1 MMQDL
6 VKDILSKCE
15 DAAKAMV
22 LKEEKAFVS
31 DTTEFLNQ
39 TKDDLQKWATQFEQ
53 GEIDA
58 DDLEWLLDMKKD
70 IAEMQAL
77 KRKGIAKIR
86 LEELQNQMLSIVTS
100 AISSA
105 V

>member
-1 MMQDL
+1 MQDL
-6 VKDILSKCE
+6 MKVILSKCE
-15 DAAKAMV
+15 DAAKVM
-22 LKEEKAFVS
+22 LTKEAEAFIS
-31 DTTEFLNQ
+31 DSTSFLNQ

-70 IAEMQAL
+70 VAEMQAL
-77 KRKGIAKIR
+77 KHKGIAKIR
-86 LEELQNQMLSIVTS
+86 LEQLQNQMLSIVTS